1 VRYGPR
7 WERVI
12 TRVRDVREH
21 VRVTVDWW
29 FRPEPPDKSRDFGNA
44 NIWTFRPDLDTF
56 VREVGQNTLD
66 VRVATTVELRFRVI
80 QLRGDDLSDFLDAL
94 HWESKLRPHIEAAA
108 ASGQKL
114 GRSLAEGLRRMDE
127 SESLML
133 IRVEE
138 RGALGLIGEEFGSGS
153 NFVGLTR
160 NNLDSAK
167 RLATAGG
174 AFGLGKAVLWRTSL
188 LSTVLFN
195 SDIDDDEYPG
205 KDDRLIGRTELSW
218 HSVGDE
224 AYAGP
229 GWFGRLDEGTAVSVW
244 GDAGLA
250 KRLCLERPDSTG
262 TSIVI
267 PGFHDPAVDDEP
279 APAAI
284 AERLAVGAARNFW
297 PAIESGSLKVVV
309 ETATGRSDD
318 MVTSEVVVDPESLEP
333 EFVAAIRTH
342 RENTVVDSLLSEGD
356 VMRVTVPLSI
366 PKKRDGSQDPVEHQA
381 TVLVRRATPD
391 ANDLGACVYFRG
403 IEMIVEHQNLRAVRV
418 GAIPFHA
425 VVLCGEAADDAPSGT
440 VADEFLR
447 LAEPPAHNT
456 WELTSDLKF
465 IYAQGGG
472 AAIGRFFNAVRAAI
486 RELVGPATE
495 DLSDGPRKLKELF
508 RMHVPVD
515 EITRRPEIGN
525 AAGSVD
531 DDGAWVIEA
540 RLRVHQNESG
550 WRGRP
555 VVVFDAESGSG
566 SRVKWSELEGVR
578 NCAVDG
584 DYLVIPAGAR
594 DVRFRGVTD
603 PASHPVPAM
612 SSAVSVDFRNVEER
626 GA

>member
-1 VRYGPR
+1 MS
-7 WERVI
+7 
-12 TRVRDVREH
+12 
-21 VRVTVDWW
+21 VDWW

-80 QLRGDDLSDFLDAL
+80 QLRGKDLVDFLDAL
-94 HWESKLRPHIEAAA
+94 HWESTLRPHIEAAA

-114 GRSLAEGLRRMDE
+114 GRSLAEGLRRLDE
-127 SESLML
+127 NELLML
-133 IRVEE
+133 MRVEE
-138 RGALGLIGEEFGSGS
+138 RGAVGLIGEEFGSGS

-167 RLATAGG
+167 RTATAGG

-195 SDIDDDEYPG
+195 SDIDDEEYPD

-218 HSVGDE
+218 HSVGDK

-244 GDAGLA
+244 GDAELA
-250 KRLCLERPDSTG
+250 RRLCLERPVSTG

-279 APAAI
+279 SPSAI
-284 AERLAVGAARNFW
+284 AERLAVGAASNFW

-318 MVTSEVVVDPESLEP
+318 TVTSEVVVDPESLEP
-333 EFVAAIRTH
+333 EFVAALRAD
-342 RENTVVDSLLSEGD
+342 RENTVVDSLLAEGD
-356 VMRVTVPLSI
+356 VMRVVVPLSI
-366 PKKRDGSQDPVEHQA
+366 PRKRDGSQDPIEHQA
-381 TVLVRRATPD
+381 TVLVRRASPD
-391 ANDLGACVYFRG
+391 ANHLGTCVYFRG
-403 IEMIVEHQNLRAVRV
+403 VEMIVERQNLRAVRV
-418 GAIPFHA
+418 GAMPFHA
-425 VVLCGEAADDAPSGT
+425 VVLCGEAADDELGGT
-440 VADEFLR
+440 AADEFLR
-447 LAEPPAHNT
+447 IAEPPAHNT

-472 AAIGRFFNAVRAAI
+472 AAIARFFSAVRAAI
-486 RELVGPATE
+486 RDVVGPATE

-508 RMHVPVD
+508 RMHIPAD
-515 EITRRPEIGN
+515 EKTRRPEIGR
-525 AAGSVD
+525 ATGLVD
-531 DDGAWVIEA
+531 DNGAWVIEA
-540 RLRVHQNESG
+540 RLRIHKNESG

-566 SRVKWSELEGVR
+566 NRVSWAELEGTR
-578 NCAVDG
+578 NCTVDG
-584 DYLVIPAGAR
+584 DYLVIPAGPR

-603 PASHPVPAM
+603 PVSHPVPAL
-612 SSAVSVDFRNVEER
+612 SSAISVDFRNVEEQ